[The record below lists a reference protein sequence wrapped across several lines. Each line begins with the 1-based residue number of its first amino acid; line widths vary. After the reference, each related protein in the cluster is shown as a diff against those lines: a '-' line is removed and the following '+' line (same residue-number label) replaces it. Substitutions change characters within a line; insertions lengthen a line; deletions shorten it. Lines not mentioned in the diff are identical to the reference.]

1 MGVATVPA
9 ATSISAA
16 LPSPQQTQAQPK
28 QFAAVEDED
37 LDWLGLAVAKEL
49 PLKQAVCK
57 KAEPLRQIAIKDPS
71 ATVAEYK
78 KFLRMM
84 VDEKGAWVSTVPRP
98 PLFLTTKHSL
108 SVSRGEKISH
118 TYFAR
123 SRPSAPGLRPRRVES
138 LHVLP
143 ARQRSARFLTGPS
156 CRTHQFTPSKLVDE
170 LWHRHMLDSVAY
182 CEFCERVSGGYL
194 HHTPHYGQPHSFH
207 DPGFTATLKAC
218 EFPHSIRA
226 AATHRVCEYM

>member
-1 MGVATVPA
+1 MHRVYGVAEPDAALVHTRGLYVSVYGAEPPSPDLWMGVATVPA

-49 PLKQAVCK
+49 PLKQALCK

-108 SVSRGEKISH
+108 SVSRGEKISR
-118 TYFAR
+118 T
-123 SRPSAPGLRPRRVES
+123 SPGRAPRRQGC
-138 LHVLP
+138 
-143 ARQRSARFLTGPS
+143 ARAGRNRCTCYRLASEA
-156 CRTHQFTPSKLVDE
+156 
-170 LWHRHMLDSVAY
+170 LD
-182 CEFCERVSGGYL
+182 F
-194 HHTPHYGQPHSFH
+194 
-207 DPGFTATLKAC
+207 
-218 EFPHSIRA
+218 
-226 AATHRVCEYM
+226 